1 MSGHIFF
8 NFDYYGFDDALYS
21 SVKLVELLDN
31 QGKKLSEIVDR
42 FPKVFNTPEI
52 RVECDDLKK
61 FEIINK
67 VIANQKIKNQEVIDI
82 DGIRVSSKNGWW
94 LLRASNTQAELVLR
108 CEANSKENLKKELS
122 LVKNALFEV
131 DSQLSKKILVE
142 NYV

>member
-8 NFDYYGFDDALYS
+8 NLDYYGFDDALYS
-21 SVKLVELLDN
+21 SVKLVELLDK
-31 QGKKLSEIVDR
+31 QGEKLSDIVDK

-61 FEIINK
+61 FDIINK
-67 VIANQKIKNQEVIDI
+67 VIANQKTKNQEVIDI
-82 DGIRVSSKNGWW
+82 DGIRVSSENGWW

-108 CEANSKENLKKELS
+108 CEANSKENLKNELS
-122 LVKNALFEV
+122 LVKDALFEV
-131 DSQLSKKILVE
+131 DSELSKKILVE

>member
-8 NFDYYGFDDALYS
+8 NLDYYGFDDALYS
-21 SVKLVELLDN
+21 SVKLVDLLDK
-31 QGKKLSEIVDR
+31 QGEKLSDIIDK
-42 FPKVFNTPEI
+42 FPKAFNTPEI

-67 VIANQKIKNQEVIDI
+67 VITNQKSKNQEVIDI

-122 LVKNALFEV
+122 LVKDAIFEV
-131 DSQLSKKILVE
+131 DSQISQKILVE

>member
-8 NFDYYGFDDALYS
+8 NLDYYGFDDALYS
-21 SVKLVELLDN
+21 SVKLVELLDK
-31 QGKKLSEIVDR
+31 QGEKLSDIVDK

-61 FEIINK
+61 FDIINK
-67 VIANQKIKNQEVIDI
+67 VIANQKTKNQEVIDI
-82 DGIRVSSKNGWW
+82 DGIRVSSENGWW

-108 CEANSKENLKKELS
+108 CEANSKENLKNELS
-122 LVKNALFEV
+122 FVKDALFEV
-131 DSQLSKKILVE
+131 DSELSKKILVE

>member
-8 NFDYYGFDDALYS
+8 NLDYYGFDDALYS
-21 SVKLVELLDN
+21 SVKLVELLDKR
-31 QGKKLSEIVDR
+31 GEKLSDIVDK

-61 FEIINK
+61 FDIISK
-67 VIANQKIKNQEVIDI
+67 VIANQKIKNQKVIDI
-82 DGIRVSSKNGWW
+82 DGIRVSSENGWW

-108 CEANSKENLKKELS
+108 CEANSKENLKNELS
-122 LVKNALFEV
+122 LVKDAIFEV
-131 DSQLSKKILVE
+131 DSELSKKILVE

>member
-8 NFDYYGFDDALYS
+8 NLDYYGFDDALYS
-21 SVKLVELLDN
+21 SVKLVELLDK
-31 QGKKLSEIVDR
+31 QAEKLSDIVDK

-61 FEIINK
+61 FDIISK
-67 VIANQKIKNQEVIDI
+67 VIANQKTKNQKVIDI
-82 DGIRVSSKNGWW
+82 DGIRVSSENGWW

-108 CEANSKENLKKELS
+108 CEANSFENLKKELS
-122 LVKNALFEV
+122 LVKEAIFEV
-131 DSQLSKKILVE
+131 DSELSDKILVE

>member
-8 NFDYYGFDDALYS
+8 NLDYYGFDDALYS
-21 SVKLVELLDN
+21 SVKLVELLDK
-31 QGKKLSEIVDR
+31 QEEKLSDIVDK

-61 FEIINK
+61 FDIINK
-67 VIANQKIKNQEVIDI
+67 VITNQKTKNQEVIDI
-82 DGIRVSSKNGWW
+82 DGIRVSSENGWW

-108 CEANSKENLKKELS
+108 CEANSKENLKNQLS
-122 LVKNALFEV
+122 LVKDALFEV
-131 DSQLSKKILVE
+131 NSELSKKILVE